1 MYTSKERF
9 VVGVVHRHPK
19 QKDTKFLWQLKETLK
34 TLSKENKK
42 VILTGDLNI
51 NLLNFDKKHEVNG
64 FLDLLTSNWFTL
76 QILGRTRFVE
86 QNKPSLVDN
95 IFIKFSD
102 MHCTCGSIIE
112 K

>member
-9 VVGVVHRHPK
+9 VAGVVHRHPK
-19 QKDTKFLWQLKETLK
+19 QKDTQFLWQLKETLK

-51 NLLNFDKKHEVNG
+51 NLLNFDKKHEVNR
-64 FLDLLTSNWFTL
+64 FLHLLASNWFTL
-76 QILGRTRFVE
+76 QILGPTRFVE